1 MRVAV
6 VLAAVAVVAGCTAS
20 GTAVPSPTAFARGDR
35 PMAPLAGGP
44 LTGSGLRL
52 LVTGDRAYLLEVD
65 SGRRTAIEG
74 LPSGRQYWGFVA
86 GRRTVVA
93 AVKPG
98 RRDPGRFHVLDGVR
112 ARPLADGVW
121 AFASRDGR
129 GVWVTRTAGSR
140 CELRE
145 FTFAGTASRP
155 GFPVGCDEAPF
166 ADSELGLL
174 ANRNDGTM
182 AVLSR
187 DGGRPL
193 SVSRDEPGW
202 QVLGTTR
209 RPAVALVRSVG
220 AGGRESLALLDPATR
235 RATPVGSPATE
246 GRSVVAVPDPAGRL
260 LAVRFGDPAFP
271 GPRQYLDVWVL
282 EIGTLRWTR
291 LPSMPVPAS
300 IKTASMA
307 WTPDGRLVLT
317 GDYVMT
323 DKVYPAESDY
333 ASMVVDWRPGERA
346 LRVRRLPVARG
357 EIAILAPR

>member
-6 VLAAVAVVAGCTAS
+6 VIAAVVVAGCASS
-20 GTAVPSPTAFARGDR
+20 GTAAPSPTAFPRGDR
-35 PMAPLAGGP
+35 PLAPLTGGP
-44 LTGSGLRL
+44 LTGGGLRL
-52 LVTGDRAYLLEVD
+52 LVTGARAYLLEVD

-74 LPSGRQYWGFVA
+74 LPPGREYWGFTA
-86 GRRTVVA
+86 GRTVVA
-93 AVKPG
+93 AIRPG
-98 RRDPGRFHVLDGVR
+98 RRDPGRIYVLDGAR
-112 ARPLADGVW
+112 ARALADGVW

-129 GVWVTRTAGSR
+129 GVWVTRPAGSR

-145 FTFAGTASRP
+145 YSFTGTASRP

-166 ADSELGLL
+166 ADSVLGLL

-187 DGGRPL
+187 DSGRPL
-193 SVSRDEPGW
+193 SVSRGEPGW

-209 RPAVALVRSVG
+209 GQALALVRSLG

-235 RATPVGSPATE
+235 RVTPVRPPATE
-246 GRSVVAVPDPAGRL
+246 GRAAEAVPGPDGRL
-260 LAVRFGDPAFP
+260 LAVRFVDPAFP

-282 EIGTLRWTR
+282 DVGTLRWTR

-300 IKTASMA
+300 IKTTSMA

-317 GDYVMT
+317 GDFVMT

-333 ASMVVDWRPGERA
+333 VSMVVDWRPGEGA
-346 LRVRRLPVARG
+346 LRVKRLPVARG
-357 EIAILAPR
+357 EIAVLAPR

>member
-6 VLAAVAVVAGCTAS
+6 VLVALAVVAGCTSS
-20 GTAVPSPTAFARGDR
+20 GTAAPPPTPFARGDR
-35 PMAPLAGGP
+35 PMAPLTGGP
-44 LTGSGLRL
+44 LAGSGLRL
-52 LVTGDRAYLLEVD
+52 LVTGARAYLLDVD
-65 SGRRTAIEG
+65 SGRRTAVEG
-74 LPSGRQYWGFVA
+74 LPPGREYWGFVA

-98 RRDPGRFHVLDGVR
+98 RRDPGRFYVLDGVR
-112 ARPLADGVW
+112 ARALADGVW

-129 GVWVTRTAGSR
+129 GVWVTRPAGSR

-145 FTFAGTASRP
+145 FSFAGKALRP

-166 ADSELGLL
+166 ADSVLGLL

-193 SVSRDEPGW
+193 SVSRGEPGW
-202 QVLGTTR
+202 QVLGATQR
-209 RPAVALVRSVG
+209 LALARSVG
-220 AGGRESLALLDPATR
+220 AAGRESLALLDPATR
-235 RATPVGSPATE
+235 RVTPVTSPATE
-246 GRSVVAVPDPAGRL
+246 GRSVEAVPDPAGRL

-282 EIGTLRWTR
+282 EVGTLRWTR
-291 LPSMPVPAS
+291 LPSMPVPAA
-300 IKTASMA
+300 IKTTSMA
-307 WTPDGRLVLT
+307 WTSDGRLVLT

-333 ASMVVDWRPGERA
+333 ASLVVDWRPGDGA
-346 LRVRRLPVARG
+346 LRVKRLPVARG
-357 EIAILAPR
+357 EIAVFAPR